1 MFTGQNTCYW
11 SEKMFITGNLW
22 LKKLVFREKIDRKG
36 IVGTIHG
43 EKNKVAMA
51 IEISGGNNYGK
62 NRCKVWSV

>member
-1 MFTGQNTCYW
+1 
-11 SEKMFITGNLW
+11 MFITGNLW

-36 IVGTIHG
+36 IVGAIHC

-62 NRCKVWSV
+62 NRCKVWSI